1 MASIKDVAALA
12 GVSTATVSRV
22 LSDKPHVR
30 PELRARVLEAV
41 EALDYR
47 PNLVARSLRV
57 QKTHFIGLV
66 VADIR
71 NPFFTD
77 ISRSVEDT
85 AYNDQFSVLL
95 CNSDENAD
103 KEKMYMNLMRDE
115 NVAGVIV
122 APTHESAKKFHRHRF
137 NFPIVVVDRAVKITE
152 KAKYDVILI
161 DNVDAAYRL
170 TMHLVENGC
179 RNIAGVFG
187 ANSFTGEKRRKGFE
201 SALQHADLPLKPEN
215 MLFVAPRRSAGLTAA
230 KQLLELPE
238 RPDAIFTTNSLLT
251 AGVLQG
257 ILDAGLRV
265 PDDLALVGFD
275 EAPWINLVRP
285 AITVIAQPT
294 RDIGRMATRML
305 LERIKNPDLP
315 AREVILQGQLQIRES
330 SRRQK

>member
-1 MASIKDVAALA
+1 MVSIKDVAALA

-22 LSDKPHVR
+22 LSEKPHVR
-30 PELRARVLEAV
+30 PELRARVLQAV
-41 EALDYR
+41 ESLDYR
-47 PNLVARSLRV
+47 PNLVARSLRA

-85 AYNDQFSVLL
+85 AYDDQFSVLL

-122 APTHESAKKFHRHRF
+122 APTHASAKNFHRHRF
-137 NFPIVVVDRAVKITE
+137 NFPVVVVDRAVKITE

-161 DNVDAAYRL
+161 DNVDASYRL

-179 RNIAGVFG
+179 RNIAGIFG
-187 ANSFTGEKRRKGFE
+187 ANSFTGEERRKGYE
-201 SALQHADLPLKPEN
+201 RALQDAGLPLKPEN
-215 MLFVAPRRSAGLTAA
+215 MLFVAPRRSAGLAA
-230 KQLLELPE
+230 ASGLLALPE
-238 RPDAIFTTNSLLT
+238 RPDAVFTTNSLLT
-251 AGVLQG
+251 AGALQG
-257 ILDAGLRV
+257 ILDAGLQV
-265 PDDLALVGFD
+265 PNDLALVGFD

-294 RDIGRMATRML
+294 RDIGRMATNML

-315 AREVILQGQLQIRES
+315 AREVILQGQLQVRES
-330 SRRQK
+330 SRHRK